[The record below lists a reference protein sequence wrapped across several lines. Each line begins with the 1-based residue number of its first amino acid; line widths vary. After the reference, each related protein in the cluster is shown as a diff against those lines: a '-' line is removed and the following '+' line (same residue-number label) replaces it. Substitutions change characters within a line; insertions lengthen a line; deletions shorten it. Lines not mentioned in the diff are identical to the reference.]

1 MGNPVTTL
9 RRTAEEFKTKDAK
22 DKKRYIVDGIL
33 NNALYIL
40 MLIFVIYTAIE
51 RPNFLTLGSLANLI
65 TQVAAY
71 LPLALGIG
79 GCIVLTGTDLSAGRV
94 VGLTAAIAG
103 VFLQKAD
110 FANKMFQN
118 LPTVNIWW
126 ILATM
131 LIVVAIG
138 ALIGLVNGF
147 FVAKFSLHPFIV
159 TLSTQLITYG
169 IILWFFS
176 LNGNNGQPISGLSD
190 EYKQF
195 VGGTMFRLG
204 NVAIPWY
211 VLYAVILTALM
222 WFIWNKTTFG
232 KNMFA
237 VGSNAEAANVSGV
250 NVFRTTV
257 LVHTLAGLM
266 YGLTGFIEAA
276 RISSNTAN
284 TGLNYECD
292 AIAAC
297 VIGGVSFVGGT
308 GKISG
313 IVLGVFVLRII
324 FVALNF
330 LAIDQ
335 NMQYIIKGLII
346 LAACSLDMRKYLVRK

>member
-1 MGNPVTTL
+1 MANPVTTL
-9 RRTAEEFKTKDAK
+9 RRTAEEFETKDAK
-22 DKKRYIVDGIL
+22 DKKRYITDSIL

-71 LPLALGIG
+71 LPMALGIA

-94 VGLTAAIAG
+94 AGLTAAVAG
-103 VFLQKAD
+103 VFLQKTD

-118 LPTVNIWW
+118 LPSISTGW
-126 ILATM
+126 ILVTM
-131 LIVVAIG
+131 LAVVAIG
-138 ALIGLVNGF
+138 AVIGLVNGF

-176 LNGNNGQPISGLSD
+176 LNGNNGQPISGLSQ
-190 EYKQF
+190 EYKDF

-204 NVAIPWY
+204 SVAVPWY
-211 VLYAVILTALM
+211 VLYAIILTALM

-237 VGSNAEAANVSGV
+237 VGSNAEAAKVSGV
-250 NVFRTTV
+250 NVFWTTV
-257 LVHTLAGLM
+257 LVHTLAGAM
-266 YGLTGFIEAA
+266 YGYSGFIEGVRSGSVAA
-276 RISSNTAN
+276 S
-284 TGLNYECD
+284 TGLNAECD

-313 IVLGVFVLRII
+313 IIMGVFVLRII
-324 FVALNF
+324 FVALTM
-330 LAIDQ
+330 LGVDSSSL
-335 NMQYIIKGLII
+335 YIIKGAII
-346 LAACSLDMRKYLVRK
+346 LCACSLDMRKYLVKK

>member
-110 FANKMFQN
+110 FANKMFSSLPEVN
-118 LPTVNIWW
+118 LFW

-138 ALIGLVNGF
+138 AVVGLANGF

-176 LNGNNGQPISGLSD
+176 LNGNNGQPISGLSA
-190 EYKQF
+190 EYKNF

-204 NVAIPWY
+204 GVSVPWY
-211 VLYAVILTALM
+211 VLYAILLTALM

-237 VGSNAEAANVSGV
+237 VGSNAEAARVSGV
-250 NVFRTTV
+250 NVFWTTV
-257 LVHTLAGLM
+257 LVHTLAGAM
-266 YGLTGFIEAA
+266 YGYSGFIEGVRSGSVAA
-276 RISSNTAN
+276 S
-284 TGLNYECD
+284 TGLNAECD

-313 IVLGVFVLRII
+313 IILGVVVLRLI
-324 FVALNF
+324 FVALTM
-330 LAIDQ
+330 LGVDSSSL
-335 NMQYIIKGLII
+335 YIIKGAII
-346 LAACSLDMRKYLVRK
+346 LCACSLDMRKYLVKK

>member
-110 FANKMFQN
+110 FANKMFSSLPEVN
-118 LPTVNIWW
+118 LFW

-138 ALIGLVNGF
+138 AVVGLVNGF

-176 LNGNNGQPISGLSD
+176 LNGNNGQPISGLSA
-190 EYKQF
+190 EYKNF

-204 NVAIPWY
+204 GVSVPWY
-211 VLYAVILTALM
+211 VLYAILLTALM

-237 VGSNAEAANVSGV
+237 VGSNAEAARVSGV
-250 NVFRTTV
+250 NVFWTTV
-257 LVHTLAGLM
+257 LVHTLAGAM
-266 YGLTGFIEAA
+266 YGYSGFIEGVRSGSVAA
-276 RISSNTAN
+276 S
-284 TGLNYECD
+284 TGLNAECD

-313 IVLGVFVLRII
+313 IILGVVVLRLI
-324 FVALNF
+324 FVALTM
-330 LAIDQ
+330 LGVYSSSL
-335 NMQYIIKGLII
+335 YIIKGAII
-346 LAACSLDMRKYLVRK
+346 LCACSLDMRKYLVKK

>member
-1 MGNPVTTL
+1 MANPVTTL
-9 RRTAEEFKTKDAK
+9 RQTAEEFKTKDAK
-22 DKKRYIVDGIL
+22 DRKRFIVDSIL

-103 VFLQKAD
+103 VFLQKTD
-110 FANKMFQN
+110 FANKMFSR
-118 LPTVNIWW
+118 LPEVNTFW
-126 ILATM
+126 ILVTM

-138 ALIGLVNGF
+138 AVIGLINGF

-176 LNGNNGQPISGLSD
+176 LNGNNGQPISGLSA
-190 EYKQF
+190 EYKNF

-204 NVAIPWY
+204 SVAVPWY
-211 VLYAVILTALM
+211 VLYAIILTGLM

-237 VGSNAEAANVSGV
+237 VGSNAEAARVSGV
-250 NVFRTTV
+250 NVFWTTV
-257 LVHTLAGLM
+257 LVHTLAGAM
-266 YGLTGFIEAA
+266 YGYSGFIEGVRSGSVA
-276 RISSNTAN
+276 AN
-284 TGLNYECD
+284 TGLNAECD

-313 IVLGVFVLRII
+313 IILGVVVLRLI
-324 FVALNF
+324 FVALTM
-330 LAIDQ
+330 LGVDSSSL
-335 NMQYIIKGLII
+335 YIIKGAII
-346 LAACSLDMRKYLVRK
+346 LCACSLDMRKYLVKK